1 MISKQYHFK
10 IYIMKEEKIIVPTSG
25 YLMLLVFVIL
35 FLGGITAIVVLQ
47 NPWFGISVFLAIVTM
62 FGFIMVQ
69 PNGSRVLLLFGKYVG
84 TVKKN
89 GFYWVNPFYTKKGIS
104 LRASNFDSE
113 RLKVNDKLGNPIMI
127 STILVWRVQ
136 NTYKA
141 AFDVDNYENFVRVQ
155 TDAAVRKL
163 ASMYPYDNFADEGH
177 TEDIT
182 LRSSVNEVSEA
193 LEKEID
199 ERSSFSL
206 KGGETAALQRIEDYF
221 WNSNAIACYKE
232 TRNELLGENYSSKFS
247 AWLAQG
253 CLSPKLIFCEL
264 QKYEAERTK
273 NDSTYWMFFEL
284 MWRDFFRFM
293 GKKHENKIFQKG
305 GTKEEIDSSWE
316 NDEALLQLWI
326 EGRTG
331 VPFIDANMR
340 ELAATGFMSN
350 RGRQNVASFLVKDL
364 LDEFG
369 DKIKLFRDPTRGGLG
384 TVLHEIA
391 TDIELGVFIKEVH
404 IPIEKQVAAA
414 CEMLGLDPMYV
425 ANEGVF
431 IAIVDPSVENEV
443 LALMRNHE
451 KGKNASIIGEI
462 TDEHPNKVVLKSLIG
477 GKRIVSPLVG
487 EQLPRIC

>member
-1 MISKQYHFK
+1 MKKQRVIVWFRQDLRLHDNESLIHALKSGVEVVPIFIFDDRVFKGKTKFGFKKTDRHRAQFIIESVEDLRKSLEKLGSDLVVRVGKPEEEIFK
-10 IYIMKEEKIIVPTSG
+10 IAQKIKSSWVFCNRERTQEE
-25 YLMLLVFVIL
+25 
-35 FLGGITAIVVLQ
+35 
-47 NPWFGISVFLAIVTM
+47 VT
-62 FGFIMVQ
+62 VQ
-69 PNGSRVLLLFGKYVG
+69 
-84 TVKKN
+84 
-89 GFYWVNPFYTKKGIS
+89 
-104 LRASNFDSE
+104 D
-113 RLKVNDKLGNPIMI
+113 
-127 STILVWRVQ
+127 
-136 NTYKA
+136 
-141 AFDVDNYENFVRVQ
+141 
-155 TDAAVRKL
+155 
-163 ASMYPYDNFADEGH
+163 
-177 TEDIT
+177 
-182 LRSSVNEVSEA
+182 A
-193 LEKEID
+193 LEKRLWSIGQEIIFSRGKMLYYTGDLPFPVPHCPDTFSSFRKEVERFVKVREPLAPPKEQFEPLTCEVEIGEIPTLQDFGHEQKEID

-331 VPFIDANMR
+331 IPFIDANMR

-364 LDEFG
+364 KVNWQMGAEYFESMLIDYDPCSNWGNWNYIAGVGSDPRENRYFNILSQARRYDPGGEYVKNWLPELSVLPVEKIHRPDILSDDEQHDFHL
-369 DKIKLFRDPTRGGLG
+369 K
-384 TVLHEIA
+384 
-391 TDIELGVFIKEVH
+391 
-404 IPIEKQVAAA
+404 
-414 CEMLGLDPMYV
+414 LGLDYPKAMIST
-425 ANEGVF
+425 ERW
-431 IAIVDPSVENEV
+431 I
-443 LALMRNHE
+443 
-451 KGKNASIIGEI
+451 
-462 TDEHPNKVVLKSLIG
+462 
-477 GKRIVSPLVG
+477 
-487 EQLPRIC
+487 